1 MPPALCITSACEVCG
16 QTAHGKHF
24 GAISCRACAAFFRRA
39 GKRSSKSQDIVC
51 SKGNCTTAEDGTFY
65 CKACR
70 LKKCHEVGMDSSK
83 FQNDRDLIS
92 NCSQISKPSKLSSPQ
107 SLANFLGRPEMILP
121 CEPENAST
129 SKVIIDLSFLIN
141 KAVDVFHDSVY
152 LPSPCNFGNS
162 LEKMVWA
169 LEDLNAMRFDTKVE
183 FQTKIGQHELF
194 SFWEGSFIKT
204 VKWFS
209 KFPEFMELPMHVK
222 LEIVKS
228 SWLIWIRLDQQAQTA
243 NLRRKQFLGDDLYM
257 SGEGRCMN
265 LKSVEIDFGFIT
277 KYSNDQIQ
285 AFMNPDKFKPW
296 KLSIDELK
304 EYVQNMSTQKCLTVG
319 MDVTKFQKNR
329 DPISNSYCER
339 SKIAT
344 PKSLANF
351 LGRPESILCF
361 EPDRASSTKTV
372 IDVSYLLEKATH
384 IFQQDPSY
392 LGPYEMKSSLER
404 VTYAMDAMKS
414 KKMNHPLSLS
424 EVIGKTETFLFYEST
439 FLEAAHWL
447 AEFPELQQL
456 NVEMDILKS
465 AWTIWM
471 RLDAL
476 AETAEYNRLNRR
488 LDNGIQIC
496 TSGAKLKIEEIKMDL
511 RWCTNYSAEQIERCV
526 SDSLVTLN

>member
-1 MPPALCITSACEVCG
+1 MIFILVLLSTLLLIYLFHLLYWKRRNLPPGPTPLPKFGNWLSMVFPMPGYECFRRWTKKYGDVYTFWLESEPYIIIGSYERMKETFIRDGDFREF
-16 QTAHGKHF
+16 TAHGRHF

-83 FQNDRDLIS
+83 FQNDRDLIC
-92 NCSQISKPSKLSSPQ
+92 NCSQISIPSKLSSPQ

-141 KAVDVFHDSVY
+141 KAVDVFNDSVY

-222 LEIVKS
+222 VIRDCEIF
-228 SWLIWIRLDQQAQTA
+228 LAHLDSFGPTSTYC
-243 NLRRKQFLGDDLYM
+243 NLRRKQFLGDDLSM

-265 LKSVEIDFGFIT
+265 LKSVEIDLGFIT

-285 AFMNPDKFKPW
+285 AFLNPDKFKLW
-296 KLSIDELK
+296 KLSIDELLK
-304 EYVQNMSTQKCLTVG
+304 LNPTNVELNFMLIQLCLQHAER
-319 MDVTKFQKNR
+319 KF
-329 DPISNSYCER
+329 PGEI
-339 SKIAT
+339 
-344 PKSLANF
+344 
-351 LGRPESILCF
+351 
-361 EPDRASSTKTV
+361 RAAIGK
-372 IDVSYLLEKATH
+372 LLEIQANNLHDHYVKT
-384 IFQQDPSY
+384 
-392 LGPYEMKSSLER
+392 MKTPNYSGRL
-404 VTYAMDAMKS
+404 TKMMK
-414 KKMNHPLSLS
+414 
-424 EVIGKTETFLFYEST
+424 I
-439 FLEAAHWL
+439 
-447 AEFPELQQL
+447 LQII
-456 NVEMDILKS
+456 EEDI
-465 AWTIWM
+465 
-471 RLDAL
+471 R
-476 AETAEYNRLNRR
+476 NRR
-488 LDNGIQIC
+488 EVAQLVKFFDVFFIDF
-496 TSGAKLKIEEIKMDL
+496 SHPEMFEIF
-511 RWCTNYSAEQIERCV
+511 
-526 SDSLVTLN
+526 

>member
-1 MPPALCITSACEVCG
+1 MPPALCITGPCEVCG

-70 LKKCHEVGMDSSK
+70 LKKCHEVGMDSS
-83 FQNDRDLIS
+83 R
-92 NCSQISKPSKLSSPQ
+92 
-107 SLANFLGRPEMILP
+107 RPEMILP

-141 KAVDVFHDSVY
+141 KAVDVFNDSVY

-228 SWLIWIRLDQQAQTA
+228 SWLIWIRLDQQAHTA
-243 NLRRKQFLGDDLYM
+243 NLRRKQFLGDDLSM
-257 SGEGRCMN
+257 SGEGRCLN

-277 KYSNDQIQ
+277 KYSNDQIL
-285 AFMNPDKFKPW
+285 AFMNPDKFKLW
-296 KLSIDELK
+296 KLSIDELVK
-304 EYVQNMSTQKCLTVG
+304 LNPTNVELNFMLIQLCLQHAQR
-319 MDVTKFQKNR
+319 KF
-329 DPISNSYCER
+329 PGEI
-339 SKIAT
+339 
-344 PKSLANF
+344 
-351 LGRPESILCF
+351 
-361 EPDRASSTKTV
+361 RAAIEK
-372 IDVSYLLEKATH
+372 LLEIQANNLHDYYVKT
-384 IFQQDPSY
+384 
-392 LGPYEMKSSLER
+392 MK
-404 VTYAMDAMKS
+404 T
-414 KKMNHPLSLS
+414 P
-424 EVIGKTETFLFYEST
+424 
-439 FLEAAHWL
+439 
-447 AEFPELQQL
+447 
-456 NVEMDILKS
+456 
-465 AWTIWM
+465 
-471 RLDAL
+471 
-476 AETAEYNRLNRR
+476 
-488 LDNGIQIC
+488 
-496 TSGAKLKIEEIKMDL
+496 
-511 RWCTNYSAEQIERCV
+511 NYSGRLTKMMKILQIVERDIRSQREV
-526 SDSLVTLN
+526 AHLVRVFDVFFIDFSHPEMFEFF

>member
-1 MPPALCITSACEVCG
+1 MPPALCITGPCEVCG
-16 QTAHGKHF
+16 QTAHGRHF
-24 GAISCRACAAFFRRA
+24 GAISCRACAAFFRLSA

-92 NCSQISKPSKLSSPQ
+92 NCSQISIPSKLSSPQ

-141 KAVDVFHDSVY
+141 KAVDVFNDSVY

-296 KLSIDELK
+296 KLSIDELVK
-304 EYVQNMSTQKCLTVG
+304 LNLTNVELNFMLIQLCLQHAER
-319 MDVTKFQKNR
+319 KF
-329 DPISNSYCER
+329 PGEI
-339 SKIAT
+339 
-344 PKSLANF
+344 
-351 LGRPESILCF
+351 
-361 EPDRASSTKTV
+361 RAAIEK
-372 IDVSYLLEKATH
+372 LLEIQANNLHDYYVKT
-384 IFQQDPSY
+384 
-392 LGPYEMKSSLER
+392 MKTPNYSGRL
-404 VTYAMDAMKS
+404 TKMMK
-414 KKMNHPLSLS
+414 
-424 EVIGKTETFLFYEST
+424 I
-439 FLEAAHWL
+439 
-447 AEFPELQQL
+447 
-456 NVEMDILKS
+456 
-465 AWTIWM
+465 
-471 RLDAL
+471 
-476 AETAEYNRLNRR
+476 
-488 LDNGIQIC
+488 IQI
-496 TSGAKLKIEEIKMDL
+496 IEEDI
-511 RWCTNYSAEQIERCV
+511 RSQREVAQ
-526 SDSLVTLN
+526 LVKVFDVFFIDFSHPEMFEFF